1 MKQKT
6 YKIPNAPEGH
16 PELPVYKAPGGQEVV
31 LTPAKHKT
39 LVCVEHIR
47 NDFGSL
53 YCSPAL
59 LTPVYLPWPED
70 GDLVV
75 VLYDEC
81 RDGRCAVSAGGKQIY
96 DSYDRKPYFPEP
108 CRIFLPPK
116 GHVLTGEN
124 LTREWLE
131 ANAKEWEVI

>member
-16 PELPVYKAPGGQEVV
+16 PELPVYKTPDGREVV
-31 LTPAKHKT
+31 LAVTNET
-39 LVCVEHIR
+39 NLVCVT
-47 NDFGSL
+47 
-53 YCSPAL
+53 AL
-59 LTPVYLPWPED
+59 NGMYTVLILPSSLTPVYLPWPED

-96 DSYDRKPYFPEP
+96 DNCDHKPYAPEP

-124 LTREWLE
+124 LRREWLE

>member
-1 MKQKT
+1 MKT

-16 PELPVYKAPGGQEVV
+16 PELPVYRFEGKECV
-31 LTPAKHKT
+31 LTLNVIGIPKE
-39 LVCVEHIR
+39 VEERVGIIFLE
-47 NDFGSL
+47 NSKW
-53 YCSPAL
+53 
-59 LTPVYLPWPED
+59 LTVDPKELIPVPWPED

-75 VLYDEC
+75 VLND
-81 RDGRCAVSAGGKQIY
+81 DASIGFGTISAGGKRAYYTDTNQ
-96 DSYDRKPYFPEP
+96 PHTPEY

-124 LTREWLE
+124 LRREWLE